1 MAGAGE
7 NIRRIRQEKVERLRE
22 LGIDPYPST
31 APRTHEVGELVADFD
46 RLEGQDVA
54 VAGRL
59 MARRGHG
66 KLSFLDLQ
74 DGTGRMQ
81 VMLRANKQ
89 AETSSED
96 QTLGFQDA
104 LDLVDI
110 GDFIGVAGELIR
122 TRTGEITV
130 AATSLRILTK
140 ALLPLPD
147 KWHGVTDEETLVR
160 RRYLDLIMNPEKQE
174 RFRDVAKI
182 TLGIRTFLA
191 QEGFVEFNTPVL
203 QPLYGGGRA
212 KPFTTHVNALDVDY
226 YLAISHELYLKRLI
240 VAGFE
245 KVFTIGRY
253 FRNEGID
260 KTHNPE
266 FSMLETMTAFEGYEY
281 NMDLTERLYRY
292 LAYDVLERDE
302 VVVDGHVIDLRS
314 PWRRASMVELVQ
326 EVAGVDFREVTELD
340 EANRILAEHD
350 LHPQPTVGHALVELF
365 EAVVEPTLIQPTIV
379 FGHPV
384 EISPLAKAT
393 ADDPRYVER
402 FELFI
407 AGTEQG
413 DNWSELNDP
422 TELAERFAAEEAR
435 AAEDDEAHPRDSE
448 FVQAMEHGMPPTTGL
463 GPGVERL
470 AMLLTGA
477 ETISDVIFF
486 PLLRPL
492 PADAADPL
500 DALYEDPTGED
511 EPPAPEA

>member
-7 NIRRIRQEKVERLRE
+7 NIRRIRLEKVERLRE

-31 APRTHEVGELVADFD
+31 TPRTHEVGELLARFD
-46 RLEGQDVA
+46 ELEGQDVA
-54 VAGRL
+54 VTGRL

-89 AETSSED
+89 AETSAED

-104 LDLVDI
+104 LDLVDL

-122 TRTGEITV
+122 TKTGEITV

-314 PWRRASMVELVQ
+314 PWRRASMVELVL
-326 EVAGVDFREVTELD
+326 EHADVDFREVTELD
-340 EANRILAEHD
+340 AANTILAERD
-350 LHPQPTVGHALVELF
+350 LPAQPTVGHALVELF
-365 EAVVEPTLIQPTIV
+365 EAVVEPELIQPTIV

-422 TELAERFAAEEAR
+422 EELAKRFAAEQAR

-448 FVQAMEHGMPPTTGL
+448 FIQAMEHGLPPTTGL

-492 PADAADPL
+492 AADAPDPLEALYEADAA
-500 DALYEDPTGED
+500 EE
-511 EPPAPEA
+511 PAPEG